1 MNFSWRRAK
10 SVAYKE
16 YKHILRDPFTLAV
29 TLILPMIFVGM
40 FGFVIDLD
48 YKHMRVAVRDNDQT
62 SVSRRFLQEMASS
75 GYFDLSPV
83 HTPAAA
89 DRALEQNASP
99 ALLVIKR
106 GFGRNIRA
114 ANPEKPAQVQ
124 LLADGTDNVQASIM
138 GSYMQG
144 VVQKA
149 NAVFMRD
156 NPELAGGAEGAARLA
171 GGQIRSRFLFNPELN
186 SRWFIVPAL
195 STIIIGFLA
204 IVLTALTVAKEWENG
219 SMELLLSTPVRPS
232 EIVLG
237 KLVPYFVLTFLD
249 VLVVFVLAV
258 YVFRIPFLGSF
269 LFYMAACWVY
279 ITGALALGL
288 VISVVTRQQQAAI
301 QFAFAVGL
309 LPSFIFSGFIFP
321 IENMPAF
328 FQYFTALFPQR
339 WFLLISRTVFLSD
352 AAPAT
357 LAAAFG
363 TIGLFAAAMILLAV
377 HKFKTDVEP

>member
-1 MNFSWRRAK
+1 MNFSWRRAR
-10 SVAYKE
+10 SVALKE

-29 TLILPMIFVGM
+29 TLILPLVFVGM

-48 YKHMRVAVRDNDQT
+48 YKHMRVYVRDNDQT

-75 GYFDLSPV
+75 GYFDLTPV
-83 HTPAAA
+83 HSPAEA
-89 DRALEQNASP
+89 DQALEKNGSP
-99 ALLVIKR
+99 ALLIIKR
-106 GFGRNIRA
+106 GFGRNVRSG
-114 ANPEKPAQVQ
+114 NPETPGQIQ
-124 LLADGTDNVQASIM
+124 LLADGTDNVQSSIM
-138 GSYMQG
+138 GTYLQG
-144 VVQKA
+144 VIQKA
-149 NAVFMRD
+149 NAVFARD
-156 NPELAGGAEGAARLA
+156 NPDLSGSAERAPNGGD
-171 GGQIRSRFLFNPELN
+171 QIRSRFLFNPELN

-219 SMELLLSTPVRPS
+219 SMELLLSTPVRPA

-237 KLVPYFVLTFLD
+237 KLVPYFLLTFFD

-352 AAPAT
+352 AAPMT
-357 LAAAFG
+357 LATAFG
-363 TIGLFAAAMILLAV
+363 AIGLFAAAMILLAV

>member
-1 MNFSWRRAK
+1 MNFSWRRAR

-29 TLILPMIFVGM
+29 TLILPLVFVGM

-48 YKHMRVAVRDNDQT
+48 YKHMRVYVRDNDQT
-62 SVSRRFLQEMASS
+62 SVSRRFLQEMSSS
-75 GYFDLSPV
+75 GYFDLKPV
-83 HTPAAA
+83 HSPSEA
-89 DRALEQNASP
+89 DQALDKNNSP
-99 ALLVIKR
+99 ALLIIKR

-114 ANPEKPAQVQ
+114 GNPENPGQIQ
-124 LLADGTDNVQASIM
+124 LLADGTDNVQASII
-138 GSYMQG
+138 GTYLQG

-149 NAVFMRD
+149 NAVFAKD
-156 NPELAGGAEGAARLA
+156 NSELSGGAEEAALSA

-219 SMELLLSTPVRPS
+219 SMELLLSTPVRPA

-237 KLVPYFVLTFLD
+237 KLVPYFLLTFFD
-249 VLVVFVLAV
+249 VLVVFVLAL

-339 WFLLISRTVFLSD
+339 WFLHISRTVFLSD
-352 AAPAT
+352 AAPLT
-357 LAAAFG
+357 LATAFG
-363 TIGLFAAAMILLAV
+363 AILLFATAMILLAV

>member
-1 MNFSWRRAK
+1 MMFSWRRAR

-16 YKHILRDPFTLAV
+16 YKHILRDPFTLIV
-29 TLILPMIFVGM
+29 TLVLPLVFVGM

-48 YKHMRVAVRDNDQT
+48 YKHMRVYVRDNDQT
-62 SVSRRFLQEMASS
+62 SVSRRFLQEVASS
-75 GYFDLSPV
+75 GYFNLTPV
-83 HTPAAA
+83 HGQFQL
-89 DRALEQNASP
+89 DQALQRNDSP
-99 ALLVIKR
+99 ALMVIR
-106 GFGRNIRA
+106 SGFGRRVRA
-114 ANPEKPAQVQ
+114 ANPGEPGQIQ

-138 GSYMQG
+138 GTYLQG
-144 VVQKA
+144 AVQKA
-149 NAVFMRD
+149 NAVFARD
-156 NPELAGGAEGAARLA
+156 NPELADAAAQA
-171 GGQIRSRFLFNPELN
+171 GEQVRSRFLFNPELN

-219 SMELLLSTPVRPS
+219 SMELLLSTPVRPA

-237 KLVPYFVLTFLD
+237 KLVPYFLLTFFD

-269 LFYMAACWVY
+269 IFYMAACWVY

-321 IENMPAF
+321 IENMPLF
-328 FQYFTALFPQR
+328 FRYFTALFPQR

-357 LAAAFG
+357 LATAFG
-363 TIGLFAAAMILLAV
+363 AIVLFAAAMIVLAV
-377 HKFKTDVEP
+377 QKFKTDVEP